1 MTDECAL
8 VYNTITSRRSVR
20 KFKNTPVEEEKITA
34 CLEAARA
41 APSWANSQCWHF
53 IVVSGRLNVDGL
65 GVLPGDMKDVPMCI
79 LACGDPGE
87 SGNTEGKAYY
97 LVDVAIATE
106 HLVLEAME
114 QGLGTIWIASFKE
127 EAVKKQLGIP
137 DRIKVVAVVPIG
149 YPAESAT
156 KKAGRTSQNIN
167 RKPLSEFVHYD
178 RW

>member
-1 MTDECAL
+1 MAEECEL
-8 VYNTITSRRSVR
+8 VYDSITARRSIR
-20 KFKNTPVEEEKITA
+20 KFKDVQVEDEKLER

-41 APSWANSQCWHF
+41 APSWANSQPWHF

-65 GVLPGDMKDVPMCI
+65 GVLPGDMKDVPMCV

-87 SGNTEGKAYY
+87 SGSVEGKQYY

-106 HLVLEAME
+106 HLILEAME

-127 EAVKKQLGIP
+127 DQVKKQLGIP
-137 DRIKVVAVVPIG
+137 DKIKVVAAIPIG
-149 YPAESAT
+149 YPAGTEV
-156 KKAGRTSQNIN
+156 KKAKRTAQNID
-167 RKPLSEFVHYD
+167 RKKLSEFVHYD

>member
-1 MTDECAL
+1 MAEECTI
-8 VYNTITSRRSVR
+8 VHDTITSRRSVR
-20 KFKNTPVEEEKITA
+20 KFKDIPIEEEKIAA

-41 APSWANSQCWHF
+41 APSWANRQCWHF

-87 SGNTEGKAYY
+87 SGNIDGKPYY

-106 HLVLEAME
+106 HLVLEAIE
-114 QGLGTIWIASFKE
+114 QGLGTIWIASFRE

-137 DRIKVVAVVPIG
+137 DRIKVVAAVPIG
-149 YPAESAT
+149 YSAQPA
-156 KKAGRTSQNIN
+156 KAKRTTQNID
-167 RKPLSEFVHYD
+167 RRPLDAFVHYD